1 MSHKSER
8 TKKNIKECSKKL
20 FIKQGFNQTS
30 VRQIVHMANVAKGT
44 FYLYYETKMQV
55 FKELVREQML
65 KNFRLADNHFDY
77 KHPSLDQLNYFI
89 DKIVMLME
97 TNREEMFFFHKES
110 TLEIIIE
117 NRLDKEV
124 IHQMIY
130 PIERFIEAGIRKG
143 VFTNL
148 DSQLY
153 GKILYGIV
161 HEMLE
166 SAFLYEYPAKLGV
179 IQQEVKFIIKC
190 ILTPSI

>member
-1 MSHKSER
+1 MTGGLMSHKSER

-97 TNREEMFFFHKES
+97 TNREEMFFF
-110 TLEIIIE
+110 
-117 NRLDKEV
+117 
-124 IHQMIY
+124 
-130 PIERFIEAGIRKG
+130 IR
-143 VFTNL
+143 N
-148 DSQLY
+148 
-153 GKILYGIV
+153 
-161 HEMLE
+161 
-166 SAFLYEYPAKLGV
+166 P
-179 IQQEVKFIIKC
+179 
-190 ILTPSI
+190 P